1 MKTIITIL
9 ITIICPVL
17 ALSQDTNT
25 VAPIK
30 RNSIYIEYAGQGLYP
45 SVSFDRLFRTDKKN
59 KTSFTGGLTLVPIPD
74 YFVFSIPISY
84 NYLIGKR
91 KSKLELG
98 IGLTAMYLREGN
110 IPASYGYKDDN
121 GVYHYEQ
128 FIGHEHNFF
137 AYFTPKIGYRYQN
150 PNGGLFLRV
159 NLTPHIAG
167 ISSYDGVRGKNGI
180 KTNIDDSY
188 TEYFSSVAFLGNR
201 FLIRAGL
208 SVGWTFK
215 KNFRT
220 SKKSEN

>member
-1 MKTIITIL
+1 MKTIITLL
-9 ITIICPVL
+9 ITIICPAL
-17 ALSQDTNT
+17 ALSQDTNI

-45 SVSFDRLFRTDKKN
+45 SVSFDRLYRTEKKM
-59 KTSFTGGLTLVPIPD
+59 KTSFTGGLTLIPIPD
-74 YFVFSIPISY
+74 YFVFSVPASY
-84 NYLIGKR
+84 NILFGKR

-110 IPASYGYKDDN
+110 IPVSHGYKDDN

-150 PNGGLFLRV
+150 PNGGLFLRAT
-159 NLTPHIAG
+159 LTPHIAG
-167 ISSYDGVRGKNGI
+167 ISSYGGVRGKNGI
-180 KTNIDDSY
+180 KTNIDDSH

-215 KNFRT
+215 KKFRT
-220 SKKSEN
+220 SKKSKT

>member
-45 SVSFDRLFRTDKKN
+45 SVSFDRLYRTDKKN

-215 KNFRT
+215 KKFRT
-220 SKKSEN
+220 SKKSKT

>member
-9 ITIICPVL
+9 ITIICPAL

-30 RNSIYIEYAGQGLYP
+30 RNSIYVEYAGQGLYP
-45 SVSFDRLFRTDKKN
+45 SVSFDRLYRTDKKF

-150 PNGGLFLRV
+150 PNGGLFLRAT
-159 NLTPHIAG
+159 LTPHIAG
-167 ISSYDGVRGKNGI
+167 ISSYGGVRGKNGN

-201 FLIRAGL
+201 LLIRAGL

>member
-1 MKTIITIL
+1 MKTIITLL
-9 ITIICPVL
+9 ITIICTAL
-17 ALSQDTNT
+17 ALSQDTNI

-45 SVSFDRLFRTDKKN
+45 SVSFDRLYRTEKKM
-59 KTSFTGGLTLVPIPD
+59 KTSFTGGLTLIPIPD
-74 YFVFSIPISY
+74 YFVFSVPASY
-84 NYLIGKR
+84 NILFGKR

-110 IPASYGYKDDN
+110 IPVSYGYKDDN

-150 PNGGLFLRV
+150 PNGGLFLRAT
-159 NLTPHIAG
+159 LTPHIAG
-167 ISSYDGVRGKNGI
+167 ISSYGGVRGKNGI

-188 TEYFSSVAFLGNR
+188 TEYFSIVAFLGNR

-208 SVGWTFK
+208 SVGWTFNK
-215 KNFRT
+215 KFRT
-220 SKKSEN
+220 SKKSKN